1 MKLAAEILVP
11 RGFEFSSA
19 TAGIKLSG
27 SHPEAL
33 GGRGNPEE
41 Q

>member
-19 TAGIKLSG
+19 TAGIKVSG
-27 SHPEAL
+27 RNWPP
-33 GGRGNPEE
+33 NFP
-41 Q
+41 